1 MDVLRLSAGMSA
13 SETSRALFLPLTLT
27 IPLCEFVM
35 GQFVD
40 RLDPS
45 KLVRTLAMN
54 YALIGVTGCCSLLVS
69 TRLSVVIFGCFY
81 GCFVGASFCLQ
92 TLVMPNLYGTH
103 AIGKV
108 QSICTAVNVIN
119 AGLGPLLFGVCRDL
133 TGQYTTVISACAG
146 TCISIAV
153 AVALTP
159 VKSWQ
164 QLVEAH
170 PE

>member
-1 MDVLRLSAGMSA
+1 
-13 SETSRALFLPLTLT
+13 
-27 IPLCEFVM
+27 
-35 GQFVD
+35 
-40 RLDPS
+40 
-45 KLVRTLAMN
+45 
-54 YALIGVTGCCSLLVS
+54 
-69 TRLSVVIFGCFY
+69 
-81 GCFVGASFCLQ
+81 
-92 TLVMPNLYGTH
+92 MPNLYGTH